1 MEPEKEHWDI
11 IIKPKTEKFSLNY
24 KEIWKYRDL
33 VKMYIRRDIV
43 TQYKQTVLGPIWYV
57 IQPLFTSLMY
67 FVVFGGIANI
77 STDGLPH
84 ILFYMSGLL
93 CWNYFS
99 ECMAKGS
106 GTFAGNAG
114 VFSKVYFPRLVVPL
128 SGAISGLLR
137 FGIQFALFIG
147 IYIYYYIQGA
157 PIHPNGT
164 VLLFPLLAM
173 MSALMGLGFGII
185 ISSITIKY
193 RDLAILFGFVTY
205 LWMYATPIIYP
216 LSAIPNK
223 VKSFKWIVE
232 LNPMTS
238 IVETMRYSFMGE
250 GAFSWAA
257 LCYSFVVTILVVIVG
272 SWIFN
277 KMERNFIDVV

>member
-1 MEPEKEHWDI
+1 MESEKEQWDI
-11 IIKPKTEKFSLNY
+11 VIKPKSKTFSLNY
-24 KEIWKYRDL
+24 GEVWKYRDL

-43 TQYKQTVLGPIWYV
+43 TQYKQTVLGPLWYV
-57 IQPLFTSLMY
+57 IQPLFTSFMY
-67 FVVFGGIANI
+67 LIVFGGIANI
-77 STDGLPH
+77 PTDGIPH
-84 ILFYMSGLL
+84 MVFYMSGLL

-99 ECMAKGS
+99 ECLGRGS
-106 GTFAGNAG
+106 STFGGNAA

-128 SGAISGLLR
+128 SGIISGLVR

-147 IYIYYYIQGA
+147 IYIYYYYQGTNMV
-157 PIHPNGT
+157 PNAT
-164 VLLFPLLAM
+164 VLLFPLLVI

-185 ISSITIKY
+185 ISSLTVKY

-223 VKSFKWIVE
+223 IKSFRWIVE

-238 IVETMRYSFMGE
+238 IVETMRYSFTGE
-250 GAFSWAA
+250 GAFSWLA
-257 LCYSFVVTILVVIVG
+257 LAYSGVVTIIVVIVG

-277 KMERNFIDVV
+277 KMERKFIDIV